1 NNTDTFEILVEM
13 LPEDFSDTPKVI
25 TKKEKK
31 LQSAMKEM
39 LGINPTIRLVAP
51 KSIARS
57 EGKAVR
63 VIDNRKK
70 LGINVIKP
78 SYRITIKAKGV
89 KTMAIKQL
97 SIFVENREG
106 TLVTVTDAIAKA
118 GVDIRAMSVADTND
132 FGIFRLIVTDVDKAK
147 QALDDAGAFVSVTE
161 VVGVAVQDEPGA
173 LAKVV
178 KILADNNINIEYM
191 YAFITVSKQFAY
203 VVLRV
208 EDNAAAEKIL
218 KENGISLVT
227 EDDMNKL

>member
-1 NNTDTFEILVEM
+1 
-13 LPEDFSDTPKVI
+13 
-25 TKKEKK
+25 
-31 LQSAMKEM
+31 
-39 LGINPTIRLVAP
+39 
-51 KSIARS
+51 
-57 EGKAVR
+57 
-63 VIDNRKK
+63 
-70 LGINVIKP
+70 
-78 SYRITIKAKGV
+78 
-89 KTMAIKQL
+89 MAIKQL

-132 FGIFRLIVTDVDKAK
+132 FGIFRLIVTDIAKAK
-147 QALDDAGAFVSVTE
+147 QALDDANAFVSITE

-218 KENGISLVT
+218 AEHGITLVT
-227 EDDMNKL
+227 EEDMAKL